1 MKSDEDDDLLDK
13 SMSSGLSKNLEKE
26 EFEYSISQTSE
37 KDIEDGI
44 KYENEEDIYHYDDDE
59 DIADNGEIVEEI
71 INKDQTL
78 YSITNENEIKNERQ
92 ANEINIV
99 TNSVV
104 MSGREDHKDC
114 GASIYS
120 KYHFKI

>member
-1 MKSDEDDDLLDK
+1 MRSDEDDDLLDK

-26 EFEYSISQTSE
+26 EFEYSISQISE

-59 DIADNGEIVEEI
+59 DIPDKEVI
-71 INKDQTL
+71 INKDQRL
-78 YSITNENEIKNERQ
+78 HSITNENEIKNERP
-92 ANEINIV
+92 ANEINLA

-104 MSGREDHKDC
+104 MNGKEDHKDC
-114 GASIYS
+114 NASIYS
-120 KYHFKI
+120 TILF